1 MHVTPLPR
9 SSNHRSRLALA
20 AALVLAAWPAASCA
34 PGGGGGKGFQMP
46 PTPVELAP
54 VHLEDMRDEFH
65 ALGSIEALDNAQL
78 VSEISGTVKSLP
90 FIEGQEVKAGALLAL
105 LDDREMRASAD
116 HAEAQRQQAGANFD
130 RTQKL
135 AEQKVVSQ
143 SELDDSKSAL
153 QIAEAD
159 LELARV
165 HLEKTHIRAP
175 FDGAVGRRLTSV
187 GAWLKPG
194 DPVTNIARLS
204 TLRVAFSA
212 PERML
217 ADLRPGR
224 EVRVRTPAWPD
235 REFVGRLTVVDPI
248 VDPDTRTVH
257 LLAELPNPAGVLKPG
272 LSADVSVTIA
282 ERKRALTIPD
292 EAVFA
297 EGNANFVYVVQ
308 PDTTVMRAAVQL
320 GARDSS
326 RVEILGGLTAGQ
338 MVVRTGHQKLYPG
351 AHIMA
356 LGAAPG
362 AGGAGP
368 GSAGPGGAAGD
379 PAKSAG
385 APNGGA
391 AGGKTAS
398 ARGDSSSKK

>member
-1 MHVTPLPR
+1 MHVMARPSL
-9 SSNHRSRLALA
+9 SKHRSRLAI
-20 AALVLAAWPAASCA
+20 ALVLMAWLATSCA
-34 PGGGGGKGFQMP
+34 PGGAGGKGFQMP

-54 VHLEDMRDEFH
+54 VHLENMRDEFH
-65 ALGSIEALDNAQL
+65 ALGSIEALDNAQI
-78 VSEISGTVKSLP
+78 VSELSGTVKSLP
-90 FIEGQEVKAGALLAL
+90 FIEGQQVKAGALLAL
-105 LDDREMRASAD
+105 LDDRELRASAD
-116 HAEAQRQQAGANFD
+116 HAEAQRQQAGENFD

-135 AEQKVVSQ
+135 AEQKLVSQ
-143 SELDDSKSAL
+143 SELDDSKSAM

-165 HLEKTHIRAP
+165 RLEKTHIRAP
-175 FDGAVGRRLTSV
+175 FDGAVGRRMTSV

-224 EVRVRTPAWPD
+224 EVRVHTPAWPD
-235 REFVGRLTVVDPI
+235 REFLGRLTVVDPI
-248 VDPDTRTVH
+248 VDADTRTVH
-257 LLAELPNPAGVLKPG
+257 LLAELPNPAGILRPG

-297 EGNANFVYVVQ
+297 EGTANYVYVVQ

-326 RVEILGGLTAGQ
+326 RVEILSGLTAGQ

-356 LGAAPG
+356 LGAPPG

-368 GSAGPGGAAGD
+368 GAGGAAGD
-379 PAKSAG
+379 PAKG
-385 APNGGA
+385 AAAANGGGS
-391 AGGKTAS
+391 AGGKTAG

>member
-1 MHVTPLPR
+1 MRVPPLPR
-9 SSNHRSRLALA
+9 FSKHLPKLAV
-20 AALVLAAWPAASCA
+20 ALVLAAWPATSCA
-34 PGGGGGKGFQMP
+34 PGGAGGKGFQMP

-54 VHLEDMRDEFH
+54 VHLENMRDEFH
-65 ALGSIEALDNAQL
+65 ALGSIEALDNAQI
-78 VSEISGTVKSLP
+78 VSEISGTVKSMP
-90 FIEGQEVKAGALLAL
+90 FIEGQQVKAGALLAL
-105 LDDREMRASAD
+105 LDDREMRAAAD
-116 HAEAQRQQAGANFD
+116 HAEAQRQQAGASFD

-135 AEQKVVSQ
+135 AEQKLVSQ
-143 SELDDSKSAL
+143 SELDDAKSAM

-175 FDGAVGRRLTSV
+175 FDGAVGRRLASV

-194 DPVTNIARLS
+194 DPVTNLARLS

-235 REFVGRLTVVDPI
+235 REFMGRLTVVDPI

-257 LLAELPNPAGVLKPG
+257 LLAELPNPAGILKPG

-297 EGNANFVYVVQ
+297 EGTANYVYVVQ
-308 PDTTVMRAAVQL
+308 PDTTVMRTAVQL

-326 RVEILGGLTAGQ
+326 RVEILSGLTAGQ

-362 AGGAGP
+362 AAGP
-368 GSAGPGGAAGD
+368 GAPGAAGD
-379 PAKSAG
+379 PSKG
-385 APNGGA
+385 AAAANGAGA
-391 AGGKTAS
+391 AGGKTTG

>member
-1 MHVTPLPR
+1 MRRPPLPH
-9 SSNHRSRLALA
+9 SSNARFRLA
-20 AALVLAAWPAASCA
+20 AALTLALAGLGAGSCA
-34 PGGGGGKGFQMP
+34 PGGAGGKGFQMP

-54 VHLEDMRDEFH
+54 VQLEDMRDDFH
-65 ALGSIEALDNAQL
+65 ALGSIEALDNAQI

-90 FIEGQEVKAGALLAL
+90 FTEGQEVKAGAMLAL
-105 LDDREMRASAD
+105 LDDREMRAAAD
-116 HAEAQRQQAGANFD
+116 HAEAQRQQAGSNFD

-135 AEQKVVSQ
+135 ADQKMVSQ

-159 LELARV
+159 LEVARV

-187 GAWLKPG
+187 GAWLRPG
-194 DPVTNIARLS
+194 DPVTNLARLS

-217 ADLRPGR
+217 GDLRPGR

-235 REFVGRLTVVDPI
+235 REFMGRLTVVDPI

-257 LLAELPNPAGVLKPG
+257 LLAELPNPGWVLKPG
-272 LSADVSVTIA
+272 LSADVSVTLA
-282 ERKRALTIPD
+282 ERKRALIIPD

-297 EGNANFVYVVQ
+297 EGNANYVYVVQ

-320 GARDSS
+320 GSRDSS
-326 RVEILGGLTAGQ
+326 RVEILSGLSPGQ

-351 AHIMA
+351 AHIMTLGA
-356 LGAAPG
+356 PPGGAAPP
-362 AGGAGP
+362 A
-368 GSAGPGGAAGD
+368 SAAGD
-379 PAKSAG
+379 PAKGS
-385 APNGGA
+385 GGA
-391 AGGKTAS
+391 RPKSAS
-398 ARGDSSSKK
+398 AHGDSSSKK

>member
-1 MHVTPLPR
+1 MHRRPLPH
-9 SSNHRSRLALA
+9 SSKRYSSLAAATLIAIAALA
-20 AALVLAAWPAASCA
+20 AGSCA
-34 PGGGGGKGFQMP
+34 PGGAGGGKGFQMP

-65 ALGSIEALDNAQL
+65 ALGSIEALDNAQI

-90 FIEGQEVKAGALLAL
+90 FTEGQQVKAGALLAL

-116 HAEAQRQQAGANFD
+116 HAEAQRQQAAANFD

-135 AEQKVVSQ
+135 AEQKMVSQ

-153 QIAEAD
+153 QMAEAD

-175 FDGAVGRRLTSV
+175 FDGAVGRRMTSV

-194 DPVTNIARLS
+194 DPVTNLARLS

-235 REFVGRLTVVDPI
+235 REFSGRLTVVDPI

-257 LLAELPNPAGVLKPG
+257 LLAELPNPAGMLKPG

-282 ERKRALTIPD
+282 ERKRALSIPD

-297 EGNANFVYVVQ
+297 EGNANYVYVVQ
-308 PDTTVMRAAVQL
+308 PDTTVMRTAVLL

-326 RVEILGGLTAGQ
+326 HVEILGGLAAGQ

-351 AHIMA
+351 AHIMV

-362 AGGAGP
+362 AGGPAAAG
-368 GSAGPGGAAGD
+368 AAAGD
-379 PAKSAG
+379 PVKA
-385 APNGGA
+385 GGA

-398 ARGDSSSKK
+398 ARGDSTSKK

>member
-1 MHVTPLPR
+1 MHRRPLPH
-9 SSNHRSRLALA
+9 SSKRYSSLAAAALIAIAALA
-20 AALVLAAWPAASCA
+20 AGSCA
-34 PGGGGGKGFQMP
+34 PGGAGGGKGFQMP

-65 ALGSIEALDNAQL
+65 ALGSIEALDNAQI

-90 FIEGQEVKAGALLAL
+90 FTEGQQVKAGALLAM

-116 HAEAQRQQAGANFD
+116 HAEAQRQQAAANFD

-135 AEQKVVSQ
+135 AEQKLVSQ

-175 FDGAVGRRLTSV
+175 FDGAVGRRMTSV

-194 DPVTNIARLS
+194 DPVTNLARLS

-235 REFVGRLTVVDPI
+235 REFSGRLTVVDPI

-257 LLAELPNPAGVLKPG
+257 LLAELPNPAGMLKPG

-282 ERKRALTIPD
+282 ERKRALSIPD

-297 EGNANFVYVVQ
+297 EGNANYVYVVQ
-308 PDTTVMRAAVQL
+308 PDTTVMRTAVQL

-326 RVEILGGLTAGQ
+326 HVEILGGLTAGQ

-351 AHIMA
+351 AHIMV

-362 AGGAGP
+362 AGGPAAAG
-368 GSAGPGGAAGD
+368 AAAGD
-379 PAKSAG
+379 PVKS
-385 APNGGA
+385 GGGT